1 MEIILSPDAQEDIR
15 YWSKSGNKSIQKK
28 IQELLKVILETP
40 FEGIGKPEA
49 LKHSFTGYWSRRI
62 NKEHR
67 IIYLVVDDKIHIF
80 SLRGHYLK

>member
-1 MEIILSPDAQEDIR
+1 MEIILSPDALEDIR
-15 YWSKSGNKSIQKK
+15 FWFKSGKKSIQKK

-49 LKHSFTGYWSRRI
+49 LKHSFSGYWSRRI

-67 IIYLVVDDKIHIF
+67 IIYLVEDDKIHIF

>member
-1 MEIILSPDAQEDIR
+1 MEIILSPDAREDIR

-67 IIYLVVDDKIHIF
+67 IIYLVEDDKIHIF
-80 SLRGHYLK
+80 SLRRHYLK

>member
-1 MEIILSPDAQEDIR
+1 MEIILSPDAQKDIR

-67 IIYLVVDDKIHIF
+67 IIYLIEDDKIHIF

>member
-1 MEIILSPDAQEDIR
+1 MEIILSPDAREDIR

-49 LKHSFTGYWSRRI
+49 LKHSFKGYWSRRI

-67 IIYLVVDDKIHIF
+67 IIYLVENDKIHIF
-80 SLRGHYLK
+80 SLRGHYFK